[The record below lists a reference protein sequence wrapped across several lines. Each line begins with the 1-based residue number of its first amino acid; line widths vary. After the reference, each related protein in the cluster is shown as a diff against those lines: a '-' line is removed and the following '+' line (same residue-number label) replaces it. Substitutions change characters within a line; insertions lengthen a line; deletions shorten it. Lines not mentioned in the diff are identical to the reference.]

1 MFSFHGFIFFQC
13 VREKK
18 LLSVTE
24 QLNCGKDS
32 TAPQHHSFSTSAHY
46 SSTSA
51 AQVPPAD
58 YLFYHKLQPLGHDH
72 TQYCFAYLCCEQHM
86 LSFLYWHTYRLWGS
100 SLNLLDHLSSNLVKD
115 FSVFIP
121 ILFLQ
126 FWVLL
131 VLKTPCE
138 VFQSAKFLFVFSDQ
152 NILYVSV
159 MCLYLYMLYCFTAA
173 LLGISPL
180 EMSGTLWL
188 TLLKLGDVTEGGR
201 DQKWKNNR

>member
-1 MFSFHGFIFFQC
+1 MC
-13 VREKK
+13 ARKK
-18 LLSVTE
+18 TAFCHRAA
-24 QLNCGKDS
+24 QLWQRFN
-32 TAPQHHSFSTSAHY
+32 STSASQFEY
-46 SSTSA
+46 ISSLFIHFCCTGPSSRWPVLPQA
-51 AQVPPAD
+51 AAVRTRS
-58 YLFYHKLQPLGHDH
+58 H
-72 TQYCFAYLCCEQHM
+72 TVLLSYLCCEQHM

-100 SLNLLDHLSSNLVKD
+100 SLNLLDHPSSNLVKD

-131 VLKTPCE
+131 VLKMPCE